1 MRPLN
6 SRNANSRG
14 FSLIEVMVALIVI
27 SLGLLGVAKMEAL
40 SLSSTTVASMR
51 ALAAIEAS
59 SLASAMHVNR
69 GYWTKADVSSAAIA
83 VQGAAVAVTAGAPLL
98 AGALA
103 APPDCTQ
110 APAAPCS
117 VANLAAYDLQVWA
130 NALNTMLPNET
141 ATIVCSNLTPIS
153 CTVTITWSEN
163 AVAVNAQEAAAA
175 NPAAAFENPSYTL
188 YIEP

>member
-1 MRPLN
+1 MRPLIALD
-6 SRNANSRG
+6 ANSRG

-69 GYWTKADVSSAAIA
+69 GYWTKADASNAAIA
-83 VQGAAVAVTAGAPLL
+83 VQGTAVTVTAGAPQL

-103 APPDCTQ
+103 AAPDCTQ

-117 VANLAAYDLQVWA
+117 VSNLAAYDLQVWA
-130 NALNTMLPNET
+130 TALNTMLPNET

-163 AVAVNAQEAAAA
+163 AVAVNVQEAAAA
-175 NPAAAFENPSYTL
+175 NPAAAFQNPSYTL